1 MRRGIAGDIACKS
14 WQENPTLECGT
25 TPFQRWYLIAR
36 QIVKLADD
44 LRNSA
49 NDIRAGAFEDTS
61 VLIGDIILDSDDD
74 DDNYYEEMYTVNI
87 TEARN
92 LLNSLIDVKS
102 RLDAA
107 LLMLAN
113 EKLAAQNS
121 ENVTK
126 EPIQ

>member
-1 MRRGIAGDIACKS
+1 MRRGVAGDIACKS

-25 TPFQRWYLIAR
+25 TPFQRWYLIVR
-36 QIVKLADD
+36 QIAKLADD

-49 NDIRAGAFEDTS
+49 NDIRAGAFEDAS
-61 VLIGDIILDSDDD
+61 VLIGDSILDSDDD

-107 LLMLAN
+107 LVLRHETSLR
-113 EKLAAQNS
+113 
-121 ENVTK
+121 
-126 EPIQ
+126 EPNQ

>member
-1 MRRGIAGDIACKS
+1 MKRGEAAEKACKA

-25 TPFQRWYLIAR
+25 TPLQRWYLITR
-36 QIVKLADD
+36 QIVRLAEE
-44 LRNSA
+44 LRDNA
-49 NDIRAGAFEDTS
+49 DNVKIGAWKDSS
-61 VLIGDIILDSDDD
+61 VLFGDNLLDAGDED
-74 DDNYYEEMYTVNI
+74 YYEEMYTVYI
-87 TEARN
+87 LEARN
-92 LLNSLIDVKS
+92 LLNCLIEVKS
-102 RLDAA
+102 KLDAA